1 MNRERMLF
9 ELILLLLILALSAC
23 SIGVTQIAQPTY
35 TQFPT
40 YTSYP
45 TYTQIPT
52 ERFTNTPKPTDTP
65 SPTFTPSS
73 TKTSEPTNPPQPTNT
88 LGPTNTQIPTNTATP
103 IPTIINVPALIG
115 KTKSEV
121 ESVLGSTTEINPITD
136 PFDPLSGG
144 EYRDYYIGDL
154 WFDIA
159 YDSGG
164 IARVFDVLGG
174 LESLNYSPSQWA
186 RILPL
191 YGVNNAPRPDRES
204 SGSVFWNNYNGLFIA
219 IVGNPV
225 YTIQIDQYQYAP

>member
-1 MNRERMLF
+1 MKTQLF
-9 ELILLLLILALSAC
+9 FYLILILALLSNAC
-23 SIGVTQIAQPTY
+23 VSITPAQQPTY
-35 TQFPT
+35 TQLPT
-40 YTSYP
+40 YTAYP
-45 TYTQIPT
+45 TYTPIPSGT
-52 ERFTNTPKPTDTP
+52 PTDSP
-65 SPTFTPSS
+65 SPTFTLFP
-73 TKTSEPTNPPQPTNT
+73 TYTPEPTNTPQPSNT
-88 LGPTNTQIPTNTATP
+88 AEPTKTKIPTNTATP
-103 IPTIINVPALIG
+103 IPTIINVPALLG

-164 IARVFDVLGG
+164 IARIFDVLGG
-174 LESLNYSPSQWA
+174 LESLNYSPSLWA

-204 SGSVFWNNYNGLFIA
+204 SGSVFWNNYKGLFIA